1 MGVDRPWLGLALQPT
16 AQRTL
21 QWWRK
26 YSVIQLNS
34 TKFFKQT
41 SYQRLKKK
49 IKEEEE
55 AERLLQ
61 QDKDPKHASKST
73 MDYFNRWELK
83 GLPVAVTVFWPK
95 LHWKSV
101 DRLQK
106 SSAHK
111 TARESQRTRNLLQE
125 EKLVEFTQT
134 RTQRL
139 LDDYKKCLQAV
150 IAVKCS
156 ADFFLLR
163 ALFCLFFY
171 YYFETVKDV
180 N

>member
-1 MGVDRPWLGLALQPT
+1 M
-16 AQRTL
+16 
-21 QWWRK
+21 
-26 YSVIQLNS
+26 
-34 TKFFKQT
+34 
-41 SYQRLKKK
+41 
-49 IKEEEE
+49 
-55 AERLLQ
+55 
-61 QDKDPKHASKST
+61 
-73 MDYFNRWELK
+73 
-83 GLPVAVTVFWPK
+83 
-95 LHWKSV
+95 

-180 N
+180 NLKKKKGVLLKILKQCVIFNILPFGNQVICYSLTYSDFSIWGTVVYSACILKKVTYKYYKYSTS